1 MRQYKIFYIGMIIV
15 FLQGC
20 AGAMVYEQNYIDIAS
35 SAGHTY
41 QRMFKAEAMV
51 AVGRSGDKPYAQ
63 AYCVQDGSIKWL
75 KTTFA
80 ERYGHGIVP
89 ILAVGVDP
97 ELDTIDFRLPLR
109 DFDRKYSL

>member
-1 MRQYKIFYIGMIIV
+1 MRQYKIFFIGMIIV
-15 FLQGC
+15 FIQGC
-20 AGAMVYEQNYIDIAS
+20 AGAIVYEQNCIDIAS

-51 AVGRSGDKPYAQ
+51 AVGRSGDKFHAQ
-63 AYCVQDGSIKWL
+63 AYCVQDGRVKWL
-75 KTTFA
+75 TTTFG
-80 ERYGHGIVP
+80 EHYGHGIVP

-97 ELDTIDFRLPLR
+97 ELDTIDFRLSLI